1 MKTNINAETNTK
13 IQDYGW
19 TNELETQWIEQLK
32 ALSEEKQVLVTK
44 GRILLDYGQKLKVWT
59 QQEEKWMNR
68 PTHDGVQ
75 LAVGDWVGIIE
86 DAYQQDEAHLEFTLP
101 RKTKFSRLAAGNEVK
116 EQIIAT
122 NIDVVFLVQSLN
134 NDFNPRRLERYLI
147 ATWESGAM
155 PVVVLTKS
163 DLCDDFAQK
172 IKIVNDIAFG
182 VDVHAISALTGD
194 GLATIKPYFKP
205 GVTVALL
212 GSSGVG
218 KSTLVNTMMGEE
230 ILETQG
236 IREYDS
242 KGRHTTT
249 HRELILLPEG
259 GLILDTPG
267 MRSLAL
273 WDSEDGISQL
283 FGDIEALLGAC
294 RFNNCNHKQDSG
306 CAIQSALK
314 SGTLKQA
321 NWDSWLKL
329 QKEQRILDSKIRRK
343 QRLADKITNTYTPKK
358 DTKSVVVRRAASEY

>member
-1 MKTNINAETNTK
+1 MKTNINV
-13 IQDYGW
+13 QDYGW
-19 TNELETQWIEQLK
+19 TTTLETQWFEQQE
-32 ALSEEKQVLVTK
+32 ALPAQKRELVKK
-44 GRILLDYGQKLKVWT
+44 GRILLDYGQRLKVWT
-59 QQEEKWMNR
+59 PEDEKWIQR
-68 PTHDGVQ
+68 PTQSAIQ
-75 LAVGDWVGIIE
+75 LAVGDWVGITQDPYQKE
-86 DAYQQDEAHLEFTLP
+86 DAHLEFVLP

-122 NIDVVFLVQSLN
+122 NVDVVFLVQSLN

-205 GVTVALL
+205 GTTIALL

-218 KSTLVNTMMGEE
+218 KSTLVNTLMGHE

-249 HRELILLPEG
+249 HRELILLPDG

-273 WDSEDGISQL
+273 WDSEEGISQL

-314 SGTLKQA
+314 SGELKRA
-321 NWDSWLKL
+321 HWDSWIKL